1 MLNLARLQILF
12 ELRQRGTL
20 AEVAEALHLSP
31 SAVSQQLSTLER
43 ETGTQ
48 LLRKSGR
55 RVTLTPEAHVL
66 CEHTDEILRT
76 VEAAESD
83 LATVSEEISGTVR
96 MAAFQSVVLSLMP
109 AMLTTLRAA
118 HPQLRVTLTQH
129 EPEDALER
137 TWMRDFDL
145 VVAEQYPHHAAPHHD
160 GLDREE
166 LMRDPIRL
174 AVPPTSRDPAWSDV
188 GSLLDVRDAPWV
200 MEPAGAASRHWA
212 LQACRQAGFEPDIR
226 FETADLHAHLALIEA
241 GQAVALMPDLM
252 RSEARHTVRY
262 IDLPDRPE
270 RTIFTSVRR
279 GAQARPAIS
288 ACRAALV
295 TVSVRRC

>member
-48 LLRKSGR
+48 LLRKTGR
-55 RVTLTPEAHVL
+55 RVTLTPEAQVL
-66 CEHTDEILRT
+66 CEHSEEILRT

-83 LATVSEEISGTVR
+83 LATVSGETSGTVR
-96 MAAFQSVVLSLMP
+96 VAAFQSVVLSLMP
-109 AMLTTLRAA
+109 AMLTTLREA
-118 HPQLRVTLTQH
+118 HPQLRVTMTQH

-174 AVPPTSRDPAWSDV
+174 AVPPTWSDTA
-188 GSLLDVRDAPWV
+188 SLQDVRDAAWV

-241 GQAVALMPDLM
+241 GQAVALIPDLM
-252 RSEARHTVRY
+252 RSETRHTAHYV
-262 IDLPDRPE
+262 DLPDRPE

-288 ACRAALV
+288 ACRAALAE
-295 TVSVRRC
+295 VSARRY

>member
-48 LLRKSGR
+48 LLRKTGR
-55 RVTLTPEAHVL
+55 RVTLTPEAQVL
-66 CEHTDEILRT
+66 CEHTEEILRA

-83 LATVSEEISGTVR
+83 LATVSDEISGTVR

-109 AMLTTLRAA
+109 AMLTTLRAT

-174 AVPPTSRDPAWSDV
+174 AVPPTWSDV
-188 GSLLDVRDAPWV
+188 ASLLDVRDAPWV
-200 MEPAGAASRHWA
+200 LEPAGAASRHWA

-241 GQAVALMPDLM
+241 GQAVALIPDLM
-252 RSEARHTVRY
+252 RSEARHTARY
-262 IDLPDRPE
+262 VDLPDRPE

-279 GAQARPAIS
+279 GAQTRPAIS
-288 ACRAALV
+288 ACRDALV
-295 TVSVRRC
+295 TVSARRY

>member
-48 LLRKSGR
+48 LLRKTGR
-55 RVTLTPEAHVL
+55 RVTLTPEAQVL
-66 CEHTDEILRT
+66 CEHTEEILRS

-83 LATVSEEISGTVR
+83 LATVSGEASGTVR
-96 MAAFQSVVLSLMP
+96 VAAFQSVVLSLMP
-109 AMLTTLRAA
+109 AMLTTLHEA
-118 HPQLRVTLTQH
+118 HPLLRVTMTQH

-145 VVAEQYPHHAAPHHD
+145 VVAEQYPQHSAPHHD

-174 AVPPTSRDPAWSDV
+174 AVPPTRSDV
-188 GSLLDVRDAPWV
+188 ASLLDVRDAPWV

-241 GQAVALMPDLM
+241 GQAVALIPDLM
-252 RSEARHTVRY
+252 RSEARHTARY
-262 IDLPDRPE
+262 VDLPDRPE

-295 TVSVRRC
+295 EVSARRY

>member
-20 AEVAEALHLSP
+20 AEVADALHLSP

-48 LLRKSGR
+48 LLRKTGR
-55 RVTLTPEAHVL
+55 RVTLTPQAEVL
-66 CEHTDEILRT
+66 CDHAAEILRT
-76 VEAAESD
+76 VETAESD
-83 LATVSEEISGTVR
+83 LATVTDSAGGTVR
-96 MAAFQSVVLSLMP
+96 VAAFQSVVLSLIP
-109 AMLTTLRAA
+109 AMLTTLTRD
-118 HPQLRVTLTQH
+118 HPQLRVTMTQH

-145 VVAEQYPHHAAPHHD
+145 VVAEQYPHHAAPHHE

-166 LMRDPIRL
+166 LLRDPIRL
-174 AVPPTSRDPAWSDV
+174 AVPPSWTSVRSLQDV
-188 GSLLDVRDAPWV
+188 HDAPWV

-212 LQACRQAGFEPDIR
+212 LQACRQAGFEPDVR
-226 FETADLHAHLALIEA
+226 FETADLHAHQALIEA
-241 GQAVALMPDLM
+241 GQAVALIPDLM
-252 RSEARHTVRY
+252 RSQARHQARY
-262 IDLPDRPE
+262 VDLTGDPA

-279 GAQARPAIS
+279 VAHASPGIS
-288 ACRAALV
+288 ACRAALQE
-295 TVSVRRC
+295 SARDRRHP

>member
-48 LLRKSGR
+48 LLRKTGR

-66 CEHTDEILRT
+66 CNHSEEILRA

-83 LATVSEEISGTVR
+83 LATVSDEISGTVR
-96 MAAFQSVVLSLMP
+96 VAAFQSVVLSLMP
-109 AMLTTLRAA
+109 AMLTTLREANP
-118 HPQLRVTLTQH
+118 HLRVTMTQH

-137 TWMRDFDL
+137 AWMRDFDL

-174 AVPPTSRDPAWSDV
+174 AVPPTWTDAA
-188 GSLLDVRDAPWV
+188 SLQDVRDAAWV

-241 GQAVALMPDLM
+241 GQAVALIPDLM
-252 RSEARHTVRY
+252 RSEARHTAHYV
-262 IDLPDRPE
+262 DLSDRPE

-288 ACRAALV
+288 ACRAALAE
-295 TVSVRRC
+295 VSARRY